1 MTQVLPFIFAGSLI
15 ILTVMLTM
23 VGIQLFLV
31 LKTFRQTVD
40 KVNNI
45 TDEAESKIKS
55 LVQPL
60 QGLVGIAAGVKTGI
74 KVFEGFVSYLNKKK
88 SEKED

>member
-1 MTQVLPFIFAGSLI
+1 MTQALPFIFAGSLVILTI
-15 ILTVMLTM
+15 ILTA

-31 LKTFRQTVD
+31 LKTFRQTVQ

-45 TDEAESKIKS
+45 TDEAEAKIKKIA
-55 LVQPL
+55 QPL
-60 QGLVGIAAGVKTGI
+60 QGLVGIAAGVKTGV

-88 SEKED
+88 NEKED